1 LAGLQQKSKI
11 CSGWPL
17 SHHQAINAGSIAIY
31 LHYGAWFF
39 QLVQWPFGT
48 SSWPIGIIKKCFL
61 AFLLGHIALVLVIPG
76 LDQSFQCGGRGQA
89 GILGNFASMDE
100 LDYGEAS
107 WPQLEVLVAIKL
119 DDQVFGQADGLLI
132 LEFEL
137 HPAADLY
144 HGAGVEQ
151 I

>member
-1 LAGLQQKSKI
+1 
-11 CSGWPL
+11 
-17 SHHQAINAGSIAIY
+17 
-31 LHYGAWFF
+31 
-39 QLVQWPFGT
+39 
-48 SSWPIGIIKKCFL
+48 
-61 AFLLGHIALVLVIPG
+61 
-76 LDQSFQCGGRGQA
+76 
-89 GILGNFASMDE
+89 MDE